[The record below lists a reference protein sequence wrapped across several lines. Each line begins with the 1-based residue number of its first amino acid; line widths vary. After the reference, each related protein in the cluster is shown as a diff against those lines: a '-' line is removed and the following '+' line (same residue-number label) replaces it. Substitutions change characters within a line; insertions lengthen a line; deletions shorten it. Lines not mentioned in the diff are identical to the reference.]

1 METAPEANLLQ
12 AVSEKT
18 RSDLVLIGFFE
29 FSLYFFISLKGH
41 LTEQYLLKELN
52 SVLKYRR
59 GCENLYGDD
68 LKMTKRKLYWILLI
82 PSVFIAIMALILLPE
97 AKKNYLVFIPLIF
110 WIVYYGV
117 IKIMDLKTKK
127 ENDDV

>member
-1 METAPEANLLQ
+1 MGMT
-12 AVSEKT
+12 
-18 RSDLVLIGFFE
+18 
-29 FSLYFFISLKGH
+29 
-41 LTEQYLLKELN
+41 
-52 SVLKYRR
+52 
-59 GCENLYGDD
+59 

-117 IKIMDLKTKK
+117 IKMMDLKTKK

>member
-1 METAPEANLLQ
+1 MGMT
-12 AVSEKT
+12 
-18 RSDLVLIGFFE
+18 
-29 FSLYFFISLKGH
+29 
-41 LTEQYLLKELN
+41 
-52 SVLKYRR
+52 
-59 GCENLYGDD
+59 

-82 PSVFIAIMALILLPE
+82 PSVFYQAIMALILLPE